1 MWSRSW
7 VKSMGKSSRLSKYH
21 LIHFKVAQ
29 MEYQGNE
36 RRREAKELSDLAN
49 KLLSLHDDV
58 SEIKG
63 ALRDLT
69 SAITKLAL
77 IEERQT
83 VTNAS
88 IERAFGAISRVED
101 RLSEIERLTP
111 MNNQSRMWV
120 ERFMLALTGAALMFI
135 WEAVKK

>member
-1 MWSRSW
+1 MESWS
-7 VKSMGKSSRLSKYH
+7 G
-21 LIHFKVAQ
+21 
-29 MEYQGNE
+29 EE
-36 RRREAKELSDLAN
+36 RRRDMKEFTELAG
-49 KLLSLHDDV
+49 KLMSLHDDV

-88 IERAFGAISRVED
+88 LERAFVAISRVES
-101 RLSEIERLTP
+101 RLFELERLAP
-111 MNNQSRMWV
+111 MNNQSRVWV
-120 ERFMLALTGAALMFI
+120 ERFVLALAGAALVFI
-135 WEAVKK
+135 WDQLKR

>member
-1 MWSRSW
+1 MENTWS
-7 VKSMGKSSRLSKYH
+7 G
-21 LIHFKVAQ
+21 
-29 MEYQGNE
+29 EE
-36 RRREAKELSDLAN
+36 RRRDVKELNELAT
-49 KLLSLHDDV
+49 KLLSLHEDV

-83 VTNAS
+83 VTNAAL
-88 IERAFGAISRVED
+88 ERAFVAISRVED
-101 RLSEIERLTP
+101 RLTELERLTP

-120 ERFMLALTGAALMFI
+120 ERFVMAVVGAALLFV
-135 WEAVKK
+135 WEQVKK

>member
-1 MWSRSW
+1 MADEWS
-7 VKSMGKSSRLSKYH
+7 G
-21 LIHFKVAQ
+21 A
-29 MEYQGNE
+29 E
-36 RRREAKELSDLAN
+36 RRKDVKELNELAS
-49 KLLSLHDDV
+49 KLLSLHEDV

-88 IERAFGAISRVED
+88 LERAFVAISRVED
-101 RLSEIERLTP
+101 RLSELERIAP
-111 MNNQSRMWV
+111 INNQSRIWV
-120 ERFMLALTGAALMFI
+120 ERFVVAVAGATLFFV
-135 WEAVKK
+135 WEQMKR

>member
-1 MWSRSW
+1 MESQWS
-7 VKSMGKSSRLSKYH
+7 GD
-21 LIHFKVAQ
+21 
-29 MEYQGNE
+29 E
-36 RRREAKELSDLAN
+36 RRRDVKELNELAN
-49 KLLSLHDDV
+49 KLMSLHDDV

-83 VTNAS
+83 VTNAAL
-88 IERAFGAISRVED
+88 ERAFVAISRVEN
-101 RLSEIERLTP
+101 RLSELERLAP

-120 ERFMLALTGAALMFI
+120 ERAVLAVAGAALMFI
-135 WEAVKK
+135 WDSLKR

>member
-1 MWSRSW
+1 MESWS
-7 VKSMGKSSRLSKYH
+7 G
-21 LIHFKVAQ
+21 
-29 MEYQGNE
+29 EE
-36 RRREAKELSDLAN
+36 RRRDMKEFTELAG
-49 KLLSLHDDV
+49 KLMSLHDDV

-88 IERAFGAISRVED
+88 LERAFVAISRVES
-101 RLSEIERLTP
+101 RLFELERLAP
-111 MNNQSRMWV
+111 MNNQSRVWV
-120 ERFMLALTGAALMFI
+120 ERFVLALAGAALAFI
-135 WEAVKK
+135 WDQIKR

>member
-1 MWSRSW
+1 MENNWS
-7 VKSMGKSSRLSKYH
+7 G
-21 LIHFKVAQ
+21 
-29 MEYQGNE
+29 EE
-36 RRREAKELSDLAN
+36 RRRDMKEFNELAG
-49 KLLSLHDDV
+49 KLMSLHDDV

-83 VTNAS
+83 VTNAAL
-88 IERAFGAISRVED
+88 ERAFVAISRVEN
-101 RLSEIERLTP
+101 RLTELERLQP

-120 ERFMLALTGAALMFI
+120 ERFVLALAGAALVFI
-135 WEAVKK
+135 WDSIKR

>member
-1 MWSRSW
+1 MESWS
-7 VKSMGKSSRLSKYH
+7 G
-21 LIHFKVAQ
+21 
-29 MEYQGNE
+29 ED
-36 RRREAKELSDLAN
+36 RRRDMKEFSELAG
-49 KLLSLHDDV
+49 KLMSLHDDV

-88 IERAFGAISRVED
+88 LERAFVAISRVES
-101 RLSEIERLTP
+101 RLFELERLAP
-111 MNNQSRMWV
+111 MNNQSRVWV
-120 ERFMLALTGAALMFI
+120 ERFVLALAGAALVFI
-135 WEAVKK
+135 WDQLKR